1 MLDEHNPD
9 LLERA
14 ELELRAEEEREE
26 VDRIKTKLRQRS
38 GLMTRFITFWTLIKR
53 AFRELLV

>member
-26 VDRIKTKLRQRS
+26 VDRIKIKLRQRS
-38 GLMTRFITFWTLIKR
+38 DRMSRFVTFWALIKL
-53 AFRELLV
+53 AFKELLA